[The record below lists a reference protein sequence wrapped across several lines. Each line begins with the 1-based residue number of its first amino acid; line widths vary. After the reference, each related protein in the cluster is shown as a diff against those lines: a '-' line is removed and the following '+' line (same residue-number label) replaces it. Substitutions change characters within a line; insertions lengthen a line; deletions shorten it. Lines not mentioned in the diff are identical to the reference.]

1 MPVQSSC
8 NANGSGASYVV
19 GQVAEKGWPG
29 PNSGMSGGKRRKRN
43 GSKTAKRRSG
53 KRMKGGNCG
62 CSSSSPAPFTGGKK
76 SRRSAKRHS
85 AKRGSAK
92 RHSAKRRSAKR
103 HSAKRHSAKR
113 RSAKRG
119 SAKRGSAK
127 RGSAKRGKYGGFL
140 GVLKEAI
147 VPFSLY
153 ALQKR
158 RQRKTKSLY

>member
-62 CSSSSPAPFTGGKK
+62 CSSSSLMGGCSTSSLMISLGGGSDGPAISTILAVEGPTDAYLLELELKFV
-76 SRRSAKRHS
+76 
-85 AKRGSAK
+85 
-92 RHSAKRRSAKR
+92 
-103 HSAKRHSAKR
+103 
-113 RSAKRG
+113 
-119 SAKRGSAK
+119 
-127 RGSAKRGKYGGFL
+127 
-140 GVLKEAI
+140 VLVSVEVSNACSWVSKEE
-147 VPFSLY
+147 FG
-153 ALQKR
+153 
-158 RQRKTKSLY
+158 